1 MGGVDRRVVS
11 QLETVESPLAS
22 KAQNEGFR
30 ADGGL
35 GVRTIQWICVLA
47 VAAAGATAARA
58 QAALD
63 VNIGFGSAHD
73 SASGAGLDGASS
85 FNAFGSCTPGSG
97 DAFCQATPGL
107 NGFFLCFGADVML
120 FKRFGV
126 GADFTVQ
133 PSRTGYG
140 PLQSRQSF
148 FDADA
153 IYAPINNKRVEL
165 RLLGGVG
172 AARTSFSITQ
182 SGCIGTAVCS
192 TAVEPIGS
200 ATHVDLNAGVGVQI
214 YLTNH
219 IFIRPQF
226 DVHYVPNLTQQYGSN
241 FVPEGTIWLG
251 YTFGEK

>member
-1 MGGVDRRVVS
+1 
-11 QLETVESPLAS
+11 
-22 KAQNEGFR
+22 
-30 ADGGL
+30 
-35 GVRTIQWICVLA
+35 
-47 VAAAGATAARA
+47 
-58 QAALD
+58 
-63 VNIGFGSAHD
+63 
-73 SASGAGLDGASS
+73 
-85 FNAFGSCTPGSG
+85 
-97 DAFCQATPGL
+97 
-107 NGFFLCFGADVML
+107 ML

-126 GADFTVQ
+126 GADFSVQ
-133 PSRTGYG
+133 PTRSAYG

-153 IYAPINNKRVEL
+153 IYAPISTKRVEL

-192 TAVEPIGS
+192 TAVEPIGN

-226 DVHYVPNLTQQYGSN
+226 DVHYVPNLTQQFGSN

-251 YTFGEK
+251 YNFGER